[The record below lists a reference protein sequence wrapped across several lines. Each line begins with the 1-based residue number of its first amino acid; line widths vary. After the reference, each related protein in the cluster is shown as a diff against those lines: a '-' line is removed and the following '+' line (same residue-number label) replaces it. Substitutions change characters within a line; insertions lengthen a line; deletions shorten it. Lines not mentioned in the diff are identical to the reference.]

1 MSLEELATAQLPPED
16 IPEMVTDAQIAEK
29 EHVNRLWEQEED
41 LNTVIFQ
48 NRDGSKTL
56 YYFDYAVKYV
66 DENGVVRDK
75 KNLLSGDI
83 AEPSL
88 VEDYGYVNADNDIQ
102 TYFPKTLDRDNGVV
116 LTYGEYRIEMA
127 PMHRVKAPL
136 MVAAGLQVAVRPGE
150 QQTSGLR
157 EIMLEAQTAPAVK
170 KQTDTGQTTER
181 PSDVVE
187 YAGIFGE
194 GTLLRYTPTFEG
206 YKEDLIL
213 AGPEAGNRF
222 TFVVDAGGLQ
232 VVSENQAVYFLNPL
246 TGEILAT
253 MDPLYVYDSFVGD
266 SPHTTYGNGLLCTRL
281 EDGTYEITMVV
292 DEAFLNDPA
301 TVYPVVVD
309 PSVRAISSGSIVDA
323 SIYSGYGYNITPGSA
338 ESQTLKVGWSGLY
351 GIGRALLYECGKQT
365 GAVLTA
371 PVCFMEKLVIA

>member
-1 MSLEELATAQLPPED
+1 MKPRNKRKCLRTLALGLAVSLLTGMFSSAQTAAEMPLESAAEENILQNQELWSPVEDVQQLNTEGDMSLKELTTAQLPPED

-75 KNLLSGDI
+75 KKLLSGDI

-102 TYFPKTLDRDNGVV
+102 TYFPKTLDRDNSVV

-266 SPHTTYGNGLLCTRL
+266 S
-281 EDGTYEITMVV
+281 
-292 DEAFLNDPA
+292 
-301 TVYPVVVD
+301 
-309 PSVRAISSGSIVDA
+309 SV
-323 SIYSGYGYNITPGSA
+323 
-338 ESQTLKVGWSGLY
+338 
-351 GIGRALLYECGKQT
+351 
-365 GAVLTA
+365 AV
-371 PVCFMEKLVIA
+371 